1 MHSADRRRAETRAA
15 AKIRA
20 RPERGGAV
28 AYSALKRLL
37 IGRPLASRE
46 FEHQRLPKRLALG
59 VFSTDAIASTAFAT
73 QEILV
78 VLVPAAGM
86 AALGYLVPISLLV
99 VALLVVVVLSYRQT
113 LYAYPNG
120 GGSYIVSRENLGTNP
135 SLVAAASLLV
145 DYTLTVAVSVAAGVA
160 AITSAISPLRGYEVE
175 LGVAL
180 IVFIALANLRGVR
193 ESGRLFAPPTYIYV
207 GIMSLLVVWG
217 LFRTFTGDLGPLP
230 VNHAELAHFTGGNA
244 MLGGVTFF
252 LLMRAFS
259 SGAVALSGVEAI
271 SNGVQAFRK
280 PESRN
285 AAITLMWT
293 AFILGSLFTGIAVL
307 ADQLRPTLSQSETIL
322 SQMGRAVFGGGGPL
336 YIVLQAST
344 AAILTLSANT
354 AYADFPRLSAIIARD
369 GFMPR
374 QLANRGDR
382 LVLSNG
388 VLVLSVAAGALV
400 VGFRADVSALVP
412 LFAVGLF
419 TAFTLSQA
427 GMVVH
432 HWRLREPRWR
442 PALAINAVGTVA
454 TSVVTVVILASK
466 FTEGAWIPAVV
477 IPLLVFLFKGIRHHY
492 QTVDRA
498 MSVRPGM
505 KLPEIQHTVVVLV
518 GPKVHVGV
526 VQSLA
531 YAKSL
536 RPDFLH
542 ALSVASDREE
552 ADRLREQ
559 WAQFEFDVPL
569 DVIDSPFR
577 EITDPVLEYL
587 ERLDARWSSDV
598 ITVIIPELVVRHWW
612 QQLLHNQTALWLKV
626 RLLFREGTVVTS
638 IPSHV
643 LEHGSMRSPIPPSA
657 GDERPAA
664 RSPS

>member
-1 MHSADRRRAETRAA
+1 V
-15 AKIRA
+15 
-20 RPERGGAV
+20 P
-28 AYSALKRLL
+28 YSAVKRLL
-37 IGRPLASRE
+37 IGRPLSTRE
-46 FEHQRLPKRLALG
+46 FAQQRLPKRLALG

-78 VLVPAAGM
+78 VLVPVAGM

-99 VALLVVVVLSYRQT
+99 VALLVIVVLSYRQT

-145 DYTLTVAVSVAAGVA
+145 DYTLTVSVSVAAGVA

-180 IVFIALANLRGVR
+180 IALIALGNLRGVR
-193 ESGRLFAPPTYIYV
+193 ESGRLFAPPTYVYV
-207 GIMSLLVVWG
+207 GIMTLLVVWG
-217 LFRTFTGDLGPLP
+217 LFRTFTGDLQPLP
-230 VNHAELAHFTGGNA
+230 VNNAQLAHFTGNETV
-244 MLGGVTFF
+244 LGGVTFF

-293 AFILGSLFTGIAVL
+293 AFILGSLFTGIAIL
-307 ADQLRPTLSQSETIL
+307 ADQLRPTLSENETIL
-322 SQMGRAVFGGGGPL
+322 SQMGHAVFGGSGPL

-354 AYADFPRLSAIIARD
+354 AYADFPRLSAIIAQD

-388 VLVLSVAAGALV
+388 VLVLSIAAGGLV
-400 VGFRADVSALVP
+400 IGFGASVSSLIP

-442 PALAINAVGTVA
+442 VGLAINGVGALA
-454 TSVVTVVILASK
+454 TTLVTAVILVSK
-466 FTEGAWIPAVV
+466 FTEGAWIPALV
-477 IPLLVFLFKGIRHHY
+477 IPLLVFLFKGIHHHY
-492 QTVDRA
+492 ATVDRA
-498 MSVRPGM
+498 LRVEPGI

-518 GPKVHVGV
+518 GPKVHLGV
-526 VQSLA
+526 IHSLA
-531 YAKSL
+531 YAKSIH
-536 RPDFLH
+536 PDFLH
-542 ALSVASDREE
+542 AVSIAFDPEQ

-559 WAQFEFDVPL
+559 WERFDFDVPL
-569 DVIDSPFR
+569 DVVDSPYR
-577 EITDPVLEYL
+577 EINEPLLQYL
-587 ERLDARWSSDV
+587 DQLDRRSRSDV
-598 ITVIIPELVVRHWW
+598 VTVIIPELVVDRWW

-626 RLLFREGTVVTS
+626 RLLFREETVVTS
-638 IPSHV
+638 VPSHV
-643 LEHGSMRSPIPPSA
+643 LEEGKIKGPVPPTTEA
-657 GDERPAA
+657 DRPAA
-664 RSPS
+664 RAVLRDDP

>member
-1 MHSADRRRAETRAA
+1 L
-15 AKIRA
+15 
-20 RPERGGAV
+20 

-37 IGRPLASRE
+37 IGRPLSTRE
-46 FEHQRLPKRLALG
+46 FEHQRLPKRLAIG

-99 VALLVVVVLSYRQT
+99 VALLVIVVLSYRQT

-145 DYTLTVAVSVAAGVA
+145 DYTLTVSVSVAAGVA

-180 IVFIALANLRGVR
+180 IALIALGNLRGVR
-193 ESGRLFAPPTYIYV
+193 ESGRVFAPPTYLYV
-207 GIMSLLVVWG
+207 AIMTLLVVWG
-217 LFRTFTGDLGPLP
+217 LFKTFTGDLQPLP
-230 VNHAELAHFTGGNA
+230 VNQGQLAHFTGGET

-293 AFILGSLFTGIAVL
+293 AFILGSLFAGIAVL
-307 ADQLRPTLSQSETIL
+307 ADQLRPTLSENETIL
-322 SQMGRAVFGGGGPL
+322 SQMGHAVFGGSGPL

-354 AYADFPRLSAIIARD
+354 AYADFPRLSAIIAQD

-388 VLVLSVAAGALV
+388 ILVLSIAAGALV
-400 VGFRADVSALVP
+400 IGFGASVSSLIP

-442 PALAINAVGTVA
+442 LGLVINGVGALAT
-454 TSVVTVVILASK
+454 TLVTAVILISK
-466 FTEGAWIPAVV
+466 FTEGAWIPALV
-477 IPLLVFLFKGIRHHY
+477 IPLLVLLFKGIHHHY
-492 QTVDRA
+492 ETVDRA
-498 MSVRPGM
+498 MRVEPGI

-518 GPKVHVGV
+518 GPKVHLGV
-526 VQSLA
+526 IQSLA

-536 RPDFLH
+536 QPDFLH
-542 ALSVASDREE
+542 AVSVSYDPEQ

-559 WAQFEFDVPL
+559 WERFDFDVPL
-569 DVIDSPFR
+569 DVVDSPYR
-577 EITDPVLEYL
+577 EINEPVLEYL
-587 ERLDARWSSDV
+587 DELDQRSSSDV
-598 ITVIIPELVVRHWW
+598 VTVIIPELVVHHWW

-638 IPSHV
+638 VPSHV
-643 LEHGSMRSPIPPSA
+643 LEEGKIKGPIPPTTTADGPS
-657 GDERPAA
+657 A

>member
-1 MHSADRRRAETRAA
+1 
-15 AKIRA
+15 
-20 RPERGGAV
+20 V

-86 AALGYLVPISLLV
+86 AALGYLVPISLFVVGLLVIV
-99 VALLVVVVLSYRQT
+99 VASYRQT

-135 SLVAAASLLV
+135 ALVAAASLLV
-145 DYTLTVAVSVAAGVA
+145 DYTLTVSVSVAAGVA

-175 LGVAL
+175 LAIAL
-180 IVFIALANLRGVR
+180 ITIITLANLRGAK
-193 ESGRLFAPPTYIYV
+193 ESGRLFAPPTYLYV
-207 GIMSLLVVWG
+207 GIMTLLVVWG
-217 LFRTFTGDLGPLP
+217 LFQTFTGSLQPIP
-230 VNHAELAHFTGGNA
+230 VNHQELAHFTGGET

-252 LLMRAFS
+252 LLLRAFS

-285 AAITLMWT
+285 AAITLTWT
-293 AFILGSLFTGIAVL
+293 AFILGALFVGIAVL
-307 ADQLRPTLSQSETIL
+307 ADQLQPTLSENQTIL
-322 SQMGRAVFGGGGPL
+322 STMGRAVFGGSGPL
-336 YIVLQAST
+336 YIVLQAAT

-354 AYADFPRLSAIIARD
+354 AFADFPRLSGIIARD
-369 GFMPR
+369 GFLPR

-388 VLVLSVAAGALV
+388 ILVLALAAGALV

-427 GMVVH
+427 GMVMYH
-432 HWRLREPRWR
+432 RRRREEGWRR
-442 PALAINAVGTVA
+442 ALAINGVGTIA
-454 TSVVTVVILASK
+454 TSLVTVVILVSK

-477 IPLLVFLFKGIRHHY
+477 IPLLVLLFKGIHRHY
-492 QTVDRA
+492 RTVDHA
-498 MSVRPGM
+498 LTVEPGITI
-505 KLPEIQHTVVVLV
+505 PEIQHTVVVLV
-518 GPKVHVGV
+518 GPKIHLGV
-526 VQSLA
+526 IQAIA

-542 ALSVASDREE
+542 AVSVAYDPEQ
-552 ADRLREQ
+552 AQALRDQ
-559 WAQFEFDVPL
+559 WARFGIDVPL
-569 DVIDSPFR
+569 DVLDSPYR
-577 EITDPVLEYL
+577 EINRPVLEYV
-587 ERLDARWSSDV
+587 EELDRRWSSDV
-598 ITVIIPELVVRHWW
+598 VTVVIPELVVRRWW
-612 QQLLHNQTALWLKV
+612 QQLLHNQTALWLKA

-638 IPSHV
+638 VPAHM
-643 LEHGSMRSPIPPSA
+643 LESGRTRTPVPSA
-657 GDERPAA
+657 TGAA
-664 RSPS
+664 TTSQR

>member
-1 MHSADRRRAETRAA
+1 M
-15 AKIRA
+15 
-20 RPERGGAV
+20 

-46 FEHQRLPKRLALG
+46 FERQRLPKRLALG

-99 VALLVVVVLSYRQT
+99 VALLTIVVLSYRQT

-145 DYTLTVAVSVAAGVA
+145 DYTLTVSVSVAAGVA

-180 IVFIALANLRGVR
+180 IVIIAVANLRGVR

-207 GIMSLLVVWG
+207 GIMSLLVVYG
-217 LFRTFTGDLGPLP
+217 LIRTFTGDLQPLP
-230 VNHAELAHFTGGNA
+230 VNHAALAHFTGGET

-293 AFILGSLFTGIAVL
+293 AFILGSLFAGIAVL
-307 ADQLRPTLSQSETIL
+307 ADQLRPTLSESETIL

-354 AYADFPRLSAIIARD
+354 AYADFPRLSAIIAGD

-388 VLVLSVAAGALV
+388 VLVLSLAAGALV
-400 VGFRADVSALVP
+400 VGFRASVSSLVP

-454 TSVVTVVILASK
+454 TTLVTVVILSSK

-477 IPLLVFLFKGIRHHY
+477 IPLLVFLFKGIHRHY
-492 QTVDRA
+492 ATVDRA
-498 MSVRPGM
+498 MSVQPGI
-505 KLPEIQHTVVVLV
+505 KLPEIQHTVAVLV
-518 GPKVHVGV
+518 GPKVHLGV
-526 VQSLA
+526 IQALA

-542 ALSVASDREE
+542 AVSIAYDRDG

-559 WAQFEFDVPL
+559 WERFDLDIPL

-577 EITDPVLEYL
+577 EITEPLLEYL
-587 ERLDARWSSDV
+587 EELDERWSSDV

-643 LEHGSMRSPIPPSA
+643 LEHGEIRSPIPPTA
-657 GDERPAA
+657 TAERRRA
-664 RSPS
+664 RSPT

>member
-1 MHSADRRRAETRAA
+1 M
-15 AKIRA
+15 
-20 RPERGGAV
+20 

-37 IGRPLASRE
+37 IGRPLSTRE
-46 FEHQRLPKRLALG
+46 FEHQRLPKRLAIG

-99 VALLVVVVLSYRQT
+99 VALLVIVVLSYRQT

-145 DYTLTVAVSVAAGVA
+145 DYTLTVSVSVAAGVA

-180 IVFIALANLRGVR
+180 IALIALGNLRGVR
-193 ESGRLFAPPTYIYV
+193 ESGRVFAPPTYLYV
-207 GIMSLLVVWG
+207 AIMTLLVVWG
-217 LFRTFTGDLGPLP
+217 LFKTFTGDLQPLP
-230 VNHAELAHFTGGNA
+230 VNQGQLAHFTGGET

-293 AFILGSLFTGIAVL
+293 AFILGSLFAGIAVL
-307 ADQLRPTLSQSETIL
+307 ADQLRPTLSENETIL
-322 SQMGRAVFGGGGPL
+322 SQMGHAVFGGSGPL

-354 AYADFPRLSAIIARD
+354 AYADFPRLSAIIAQD

-388 VLVLSVAAGALV
+388 ILVLSIAAGALV
-400 VGFRADVSALVP
+400 IGFGASVSSLIP

-419 TAFTLSQA
+419 TAFTLSQT

-442 PALAINAVGTVA
+442 LGLVINGVGALAT
-454 TSVVTVVILASK
+454 TLVTAVILISK
-466 FTEGAWIPAVV
+466 FTEGAWIPALV
-477 IPLLVFLFKGIRHHY
+477 IPLLVLLFKGIHQHY
-492 QTVDRA
+492 ETVDRA
-498 MSVRPGM
+498 MRVEPGI
-505 KLPEIQHTVVVLV
+505 KLPEIRHTVVVLV
-518 GPKVHVGV
+518 GPKVHLGV
-526 VQSLA
+526 IQSLA

-536 RPDFLH
+536 QPDFLH
-542 ALSVASDREE
+542 AVSVSYDPEQ

-559 WAQFEFDVPL
+559 WERFDFGVPL
-569 DVIDSPFR
+569 DVVDSPYR
-577 EITDPVLEYL
+577 EINEPVLEYL
-587 ERLDARWSSDV
+587 DELDQRSSSDV
-598 ITVIIPELVVRHWW
+598 VTVIIPELVVHHWW
-612 QQLLHNQTALWLKV
+612 QQLLHNQTALWLKA
-626 RLLFREGTVVTS
+626 RLLFRGGTVVTS
-638 IPSHV
+638 VPSHV
-643 LEHGSMRSPIPPSA
+643 LEEGKIKGPIPPTTTADGPS
-657 GDERPAA
+657 A

>member
-1 MHSADRRRAETRAA
+1 M
-15 AKIRA
+15 
-20 RPERGGAV
+20 

-37 IGRPLASRE
+37 IGRPLSTRE
-46 FEHQRLPKRLALG
+46 FEHQRLPKRLAIG

-99 VALLVVVVLSYRQT
+99 VALLVIVVLSYRQT

-145 DYTLTVAVSVAAGVA
+145 HYTLTVSVSGAAGVA
-160 AITSAISPLRGYEVE
+160 AITSAISPLRGYEVG
-175 LGVAL
+175 LGLAL
-180 IVFIALANLRGVR
+180 IALIALGNLRGVR
-193 ESGRLFAPPTYIYV
+193 ESGRVFAPPTYLYV
-207 GIMSLLVVWG
+207 AIMTLLVVWG
-217 LFRTFTGDLGPLP
+217 LFKTFTGDLQPLP
-230 VNHAELAHFTGGNA
+230 VNQGQLAHFTGGET

-293 AFILGSLFTGIAVL
+293 AFILGSLFAGIAVL
-307 ADQLRPTLSQSETIL
+307 ADQLRPTLSENETIL
-322 SQMGRAVFGGGGPL
+322 SQMGHAVFGGSGPL

-354 AYADFPRLSAIIARD
+354 AYADFPRLSGIIAQD

-388 VLVLSVAAGALV
+388 ILVLSIAAGALV
-400 VGFRADVSALVP
+400 IGFGASVSSLIP

-442 PALAINAVGTVA
+442 LGLVINGVGALAT
-454 TSVVTVVILASK
+454 TLVTAVILISK
-466 FTEGAWIPAVV
+466 FTEGAWIPALV
-477 IPLLVFLFKGIRHHY
+477 IPLLVLLFKGIHHHY
-492 QTVDRA
+492 ETVERA
-498 MSVRPGM
+498 MRVEPGI
-505 KLPEIQHTVVVLV
+505 KLPEIRHTVVVLV
-518 GPKVHVGV
+518 GPKVHLGV
-526 VQSLA
+526 IQSLA

-536 RPDFLH
+536 QPDFLH
-542 ALSVASDREE
+542 AVSVSYDPEQ

-559 WAQFEFDVPL
+559 WERFDFDVPL
-569 DVIDSPFR
+569 DVVDSPYR
-577 EITDPVLEYL
+577 EINEPVLEYL
-587 ERLDARWSSDV
+587 DELDQRSSSDV
-598 ITVIIPELVVRHWW
+598 VTVIIPELVVHHWW

-638 IPSHV
+638 VPSHV
-643 LEHGSMRSPIPPSA
+643 LEEGKIKGPIPPGTTA
-657 GDERPAA
+657 DEPSA

>member
-1 MHSADRRRAETRAA
+1 
-15 AKIRA
+15 
-20 RPERGGAV
+20 V

-86 AALGYLVPISLLV
+86 AALGYLVPISLFV
-99 VALLVVVVLSYRQT
+99 VALLVIVVASYRQT

-120 GGSYIVSRENLGTNP
+120 GGAYIVSRENLGTNP
-135 SLVAAASLLV
+135 ALVAAASLLV
-145 DYTLTVAVSVAAGVA
+145 DYTLTVSVSVAAGVA

-175 LGVAL
+175 LAIAL
-180 IVFIALANLRGVR
+180 IAIITLANLRGAK
-193 ESGRLFAPPTYIYV
+193 ESGRLFAPPTYLYLA
-207 GIMSLLVVWG
+207 IMTVLVVWG
-217 LFRTFTGDLGPLP
+217 LIQTFSGSLQPLP
-230 VNHAELAHFTGGNA
+230 VDQKELAHFTGGET

-252 LLMRAFS
+252 LLLRAFS

-293 AFILGSLFTGIAVL
+293 AFFLGSLFVGIAVL
-307 ADQLRPTLSQSETIL
+307 ADQLRPTLSESQTIL
-322 SQMGRAVFGGGGPL
+322 STMGRAVFGGSGPL
-336 YIVLQAST
+336 YIILQAAT

-354 AYADFPRLSAIIARD
+354 AFADFPRLSGIIARD
-369 GFMPR
+369 GFLPR

-388 VLVLSVAAGALV
+388 ILALALAAGALV
-400 VGFRADVSALVP
+400 VGFRAEVSALVP

-427 GMVVH
+427 GMVMYH
-432 HWRLREPRWR
+432 RRRREEGWRRGL
-442 PALAINAVGTVA
+442 LINGVGAVA
-454 TSVVTVVILASK
+454 TSLVTVVILVSK

-477 IPLLVFLFKGIRHHY
+477 IPLLVLLFKGIHRHY

-498 MSVRPGM
+498 LSVEPGITI
-505 KLPEIQHTVVVLV
+505 PEIRHTVVVLV
-518 GPKVHVGV
+518 GPKVHLAVI
-526 VQSLA
+526 QAIA
-531 YAKSL
+531 YAQSL

-542 ALSVASDREE
+542 AVSVSYDTEQ
-552 ADRLREQ
+552 ADRLVDQ
-559 WAQFEFDVPL
+559 WARFGFDIPL
-569 DVIDSPFR
+569 DVLDSPYR
-577 EITDPVLEYL
+577 EITRPVLEYV
-587 ERLDARWSSDV
+587 EELDKRWSSDV
-598 ITVIIPELVVRHWW
+598 VTVVIPELVVRRWW
-612 QQLLHNQTALWLKV
+612 QQLLHNQTALWLKA

-638 IPSHV
+638 VPAHV
-643 LEHGSMRSPIPPSA
+643 LESGRARTAAPTRA
-657 GDERPAA
+657 AA
-664 RSPS
+664 RAVLRDDP